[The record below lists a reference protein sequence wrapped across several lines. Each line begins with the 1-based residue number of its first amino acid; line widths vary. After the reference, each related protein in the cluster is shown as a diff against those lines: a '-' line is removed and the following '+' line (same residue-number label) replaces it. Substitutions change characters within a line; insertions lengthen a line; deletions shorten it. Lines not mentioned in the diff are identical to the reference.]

1 MSQDQPRR
9 PEQGRAT
16 GHEPIKY
23 GDVFN
28 VSGDLASK
36 PVAPQDAAMM
46 QTAETVVFGQT
57 QKGGPAAV
65 MQSAAARNARAA
77 LVGRRDATD
86 VTVDQG
92 VTVTETDIPGQR
104 IITESVAGQLSFHLS
119 TPPVQQAAP
128 VGALEQSGITIGEA
142 VEAAAQTVGDKPVDQ
157 GDAAA
162 IQAAEVR
169 ATGSNVISPGGLAA
183 SAQSAAAHNEGV
195 DRDEDKIRLGA
206 VLTGATDKLPADKV
220 ATRQDAEGV
229 ASAELRNNPDLATQ
243 PDGVAASVAAAA
255 RLNEAVNPRDKI
267 VWRGG
272 SVATFGVFP
281 SFLGSG
287 AA

>member
-9 PEQGRAT
+9 PEQGQAGR
-16 GHEPIKY
+16 EPIKY
-23 GDVFN
+23 GDVFP

-65 MQSAAARNARAA
+65 MQSAATRNARAG
-77 LVGRRDATD
+77 LVGHRDATD
-86 VTVDQG
+86 VAADQG
-92 VTVTETDIPGQR
+92 VTVTEANVPGQR
-104 IITESVAGQLSFHLS
+104 IVTESVAGQVVGQYVE
-119 TPPVQQAAP
+119 PKPVQHVAPAA
-128 VGALEQSGITIGEA
+128 VVEQGTLTIGEA
-142 VEAAAQTVGDKPVDQ
+142 LEAAAQTVGDKPVDQ

-195 DRDEDKIRLGA
+195 DRDEDKIKLGA

-229 ASAELRNNPDLATQ
+229 ASAELRNNPDLVTQ
-243 PDGVAASVAAAA
+243 PGGVAASVAAAA
-255 RLNEAVNPRDKI
+255 RLNEAVN
-267 VWRGG
+267 
-272 SVATFGVFP
+272 
-281 SFLGSG
+281 L
-287 AA
+287 